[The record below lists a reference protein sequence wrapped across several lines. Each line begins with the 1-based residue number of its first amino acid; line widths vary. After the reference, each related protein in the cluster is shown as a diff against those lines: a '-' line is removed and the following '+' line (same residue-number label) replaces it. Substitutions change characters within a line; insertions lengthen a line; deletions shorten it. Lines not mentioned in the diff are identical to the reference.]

1 MGPPGRPGPAGMNV
15 SLHQVLLSILNTC
28 FMNSIH
34 HREKQVNRDP
44 QAPLEFHVSRV
55 LVDQEVQMVDVVLL
69 GPLVC
74 LDPRGPKEA
83 LVQMV
88 LQEN

>member
-15 SLHQVLLSILNTC
+15 SLHQVLSSMLITC
-28 FMNSIH
+28 FMKSIH
-34 HREKQVNRDP
+34 HREKQANRDP
-44 QAPLEFHVSRV
+44 QAPQEYQVSRV